1 MKIFYRNEEVNS
13 CFSFN
18 WDTDFSTE
26 NKLKLKN
33 GNEANFIVRIFT
45 EVFSNLN
52 IWIFLKVFKELTD
65 AYSEN
70 TDQFNRATLSLYVQP
85 ALHLTNLLPIDIQC
99 SIDVS

>member
-52 IWIFLKVFKELTD
+52 I
-65 AYSEN
+65 
-70 TDQFNRATLSLYVQP
+70 
-85 ALHLTNLLPIDIQC
+85 
-99 SIDVS
+99 